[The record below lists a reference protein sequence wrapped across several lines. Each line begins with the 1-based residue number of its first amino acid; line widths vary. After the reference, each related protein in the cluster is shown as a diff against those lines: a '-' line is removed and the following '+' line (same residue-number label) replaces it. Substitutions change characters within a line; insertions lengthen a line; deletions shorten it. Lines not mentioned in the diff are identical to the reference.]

1 MPKLVQTQLL
11 EDEYNLLQSFKQEM
25 DLKTDYQALKELVK
39 SLDIPDFEAKRGRK
53 SRFERAMRSD
63 RDMSW
68 WITQYFGTSDS
79 DPSYRDRKKM
89 LKRVQDKSKQE
100 GMKITVTDF
109 DKWWYDPIS
118 PTPKGRQIYGQEVK
132 EDNIDRSNLENWVRD
147 LENGKV

>member
-11 EDEYNLLQSFKQEM
+11 EDEYDLLQSFKQEN
-25 DLKTDYQALKELVK
+25 DLKTDYQGLKELVK

-53 SRFERAMRSD
+53 SRFERAMSSD

-79 DPSYRDRKKM
+79 DPSYRDREKM
-89 LKRVQDKSKQE
+89 QVKVQRKANQE
-100 GMKITVTDF
+100 GIRLTVTDF

-132 EDNIDRSNLENWVRD
+132 EDNIDRSNLENWVKD
-147 LENGKV
+147 LQNGTV

>member
-53 SRFERAMRSD
+53 SRFERAMSSD

-79 DPSYRDRKKM
+79 DPSYRDRKQM
-89 LKRVQDKSKQE
+89 LKKVQC
-100 GMKITVTDF
+100 
-109 DKWWYDPIS
+109 
-118 PTPKGRQIYGQEVK
+118 
-132 EDNIDRSNLENWVRD
+132 
-147 LENGKV
+147 

>member
-1 MPKLVQTQLL
+1 MPKLVQTALQ
-11 EDEYNLLQSFKQEM
+11 EEEYGLLQLFKQENG
-25 DLKTDYQALKELVK
+25 LKTDYQGLKELVK

-53 SRFERAMRSD
+53 PRYERAMSSD

-79 DPSYRDRKKM
+79 DPSYRDREKMQKK
-89 LKRVQDKSKQE
+89 VQAKANQE
-100 GMKITVTDF
+100 GVRLTVTDF

-132 EDNIDRSNLENWVRD
+132 TIDRTNLEQWVKD
-147 LENGKV
+147 LKEEN

>member
-1 MPKLVQTQLL
+1 MPKLVQTQLH
-11 EDEYNLLQSFKQEM
+11 ESEYDLLQLFKQENG
-25 DLKTDYQALKELVK
+25 LKTDYQGLKELVK

-53 SRFERAMRSD
+53 PRYERSMSSD

-79 DPSYRDRKKM
+79 DPSYRKREEILRK
-89 LKRVQDKSKQE
+89 VQAKANQE

-132 EDNIDRSNLENWVRD
+132 TIDRTNLEQWVKD
-147 LENGKV
+147 LKEEN

>member
-11 EDEYNLLQSFKQEM
+11 EEEYSLLQLFKQENG
-25 DLKTDYQALKELVK
+25 LKTDYQGLKELVK

-53 SRFERAMRSD
+53 GRFERAMRSD

-68 WITQYFGTSDS
+68 WIEQYFGTSDS
-79 DPSYRDRKKM
+79 DPTYRDREKM
-89 LKRVQDKSKQE
+89 LKRVQEKSKQE

-118 PTPKGRQIYGQEVK
+118 PTPKGRQIYGQEEK
-132 EDNIDRSNLENWVRD
+132 ESTVDRSNLENWVKD

>member
-53 SRFERAMRSD
+53 PRYERAMSSD

-79 DPSYRDRKKM
+79 DPSYRDREKMQKK
-89 LKRVQDKSKQE
+89 VQAKANQE
-100 GMKITVTDF
+100 GVRLTVTDF

-118 PTPKGRQIYGQEVK
+118 PTPKGRQVFGQEVK
-132 EDNIDRSNLENWVRD
+132 TIDRSNLENWVRD
-147 LENGKV
+147 LENGTV

>member
-53 SRFERAMRSD
+53 SRFERAMSSD

-79 DPSYRDRKKM
+79 DPSYRDRNQM
-89 LKRVQDKSKQE
+89 LKKVQGKANQE
-100 GMKITVTDF
+100 GIRLTVTDF

-118 PTPKGRQIYGQEVK
+118 PTPKGRQVFGQEVK
-132 EDNIDRSNLENWVRD
+132 TIDRSNLENWVRD
-147 LENGKV
+147 LENGTV